1 MDTTRRNGLVAV
13 AVVAVIAIVVGIG
26 YAVQAG
32 RDTTGKDAAAPGD
45 SSSSATPA
53 SGGASGTPASDAGN
67 PGVADTYGVGVG
79 DPKAPV
85 KVEVFEDFL
94 CPFCGQFEKTSR
106 DDLRQAAIDGKAY
119 VVYRPIAFLNEY
131 STRSLNAFGVVL
143 DTSGGAAA
151 LKFHDLLY
159 ENQPQEGGTMPDDDW
174 LVDKAVEAGAK
185 EDAVRPGIEK
195 LAFKQW
201 MINGND
207 DASRRGVNSTPTVF
221 VNGDQVTGSSIDDLA
236 AQVQARIDSGS

>member
-45 SSSSATPA
+45 SSSSSSPT
-53 SGGASGTPASDAGN
+53 GGAPASDDGD
-67 PGVADTYGVGVG
+67 PGVADTYGVGIG

-94 CPFCGQFEKTSR
+94 CPYCRQFEGTSR
-106 DDLRQAAIDGKAY
+106 DDLRQAAVDGKAY
-119 VVYRPIAFLNEY
+119 VVYRPIAFLDEY

-143 DTSGGAAA
+143 DASGGAVA

-159 ENQPQEGGTMPDDDW
+159 ENQPDEGGTMPDDEW
-174 LVDKAVEAGAK
+174 LIDRAVEAGAK
-185 EDAVRPGIEK
+185 EDAIRPGIEK
-195 LAFKQW
+195 LSFKQW

-207 DASRRGVNSTPTVF
+207 DASQRGVNSTPTVF
-221 VNGDQVTGSSIDDLA
+221 VNGDQISGSSIDDLA

>member
-13 AVVAVIAIVVGIG
+13 AVVAVIAIVVGVG

-45 SSSSATPA
+45 SSPSTPA
-53 SGGASGTPASDAGN
+53 AGDTGGTAATGDGN
-67 PGVADTYGVGVG
+67 PGVADTYGVGTG

-94 CPFCGQFEKTSR
+94 CPYCRQFEETSR
-106 DDLRQAAIDGKAY
+106 DDLRQAAVDGKAY

-143 DTSGGAAA
+143 DASGGATA

-159 ENQPQEGGTMPDDDW
+159 ENQPDEGGTMPDDDW

-185 EDAVRPGIEK
+185 EDAIRPGIEK

-207 DASRRGVNSTPTVF
+207 DASQRGVNSTPTVF

>member
-1 MDTTRRNGLVAV
+1 VDTTRRNGLVAV
-13 AVVAVIAIVVGIG
+13 AVVAVIAIVVGVG

-32 RDTTGKDAAAPGD
+32 RDTTGKDAAAPGQ
-45 SSSSATPA
+45 SSSPSTP
-53 SGGASGTPASDAGN
+53 STGTPSGSKASTAGN
-67 PGVADTYGVGVG
+67 PGVADTYGVGIG

-94 CPFCGQFEKTSR
+94 CPYCRQFESASR

-143 DTSGGAAA
+143 DTSGGATA

-159 ENQPQEGGTMPDDDW
+159 ENQPEEGGTMPDDDW
-174 LVDKAVEAGAK
+174 LIGKAVEAGAK
-185 EDAVRPGIEK
+185 EAAIRPGIEK
-195 LAFKQW
+195 LSFKQW

-207 DASRRGVNSTPTVF
+207 DASQRGVNSTPTVF
-221 VNGDQVTGSSIDDLA
+221 VNGDQVSGSSIEDLA
-236 AQVQARIDSGS
+236 AQVQERIDSGS

>member
-1 MDTTRRNGLVAV
+1 MGTTSRNGLVAV

-45 SSSSATPA
+45 SSSSSTPT
-53 SGGASGTPASDAGN
+53 SGDPSGTPASDAGN
-67 PGVADTYGVGVG
+67 PGVADTYGIGIG

-131 STRSLNAFGVVL
+131 STRSLNAFGVVM
-143 DTSGGAAA
+143 DTSGGAVA

-185 EDAVRPGIEK
+185 EGAVRPGMEK
-195 LAFKQW
+195 LSFKQW

-207 DASRRGVNSTPTVF
+207 DASQRGVNSTPTVF

>member
-1 MDTTRRNGLVAV
+1 MVAV

-45 SSSSATPA
+45 SSSSSTPA
-53 SGGASGTPASDAGN
+53 SEAGH
-67 PGVADTYGVGVG
+67 PGVADTYGVGIG

-143 DTSGGAAA
+143 DTSGGAVA

-159 ENQPQEGGTMPDDDW
+159 ENQPDEGGTMPDDDW

-195 LAFKQW
+195 LSFKQW

-207 DASRRGVNSTPTVF
+207 DASQRGVNSTPTVF

>member
-32 RDTTGKDAAAPGD
+32 RDTTGKDAATPGD
-45 SSSSATPA
+45 SSSSATPS
-53 SGGASGTPASDAGN
+53 SGDPSGTPASDAGN
-67 PGVADTYGVGVG
+67 PGVADTYGVGIG

-94 CPFCGQFEKTSR
+94 CPYCSQFEEASR
-106 DDLRQAAIDGKAY
+106 DDLRKAAIDGKAY

-143 DTSGGAAA
+143 DTSGGAVA

-159 ENQPQEGGTMPDDDW
+159 ENQPEEGGTMPDDDW
-174 LVDKAVEAGAK
+174 LIDKAVEAGAK
-185 EDAVRPGIEK
+185 EGAIRPGIEK
-195 LAFKQW
+195 LSFKQW

-207 DASRRGVNSTPTVF
+207 DASQRGVNSTPTVF

>member
-1 MDTTRRNGLVAV
+1 MVAV

-32 RDTTGKDAAAPGD
+32 RDTTGKEAAAPGD
-45 SSSSATPA
+45 SSSSSTPA
-53 SGGASGTPASDAGN
+53 PGESGDTSASDAGN

-94 CPFCGQFEKTSR
+94 CPYCGQFEATSR

-143 DTSGGAAA
+143 DTSGGAVA

-159 ENQPQEGGTMPDDDW
+159 ENQPDEGGTMPDDEW
-174 LVDKAVEAGAK
+174 LIDKAVEAGAE
-185 EDAVRPGIEK
+185 EDAIRPGIED
-195 LAFKQW
+195 LSFKQW

-207 DASRRGVNSTPTVF
+207 DASQRGVNSTPTVF
-221 VNGDQVTGSSIDDLA
+221 VDGDQVFGSSIEDLA
-236 AQVQARIDSGS
+236 GQVQARIDSGS

>member
-1 MDTTRRNGLVAV
+1 VDTTRRNGLVAV
-13 AVVAVIAIVVGIG
+13 AVVAVIAIVVGVG

-32 RDTTGKDAAAPGD
+32 RDTTGKDAAAPGE
-45 SSSSATPA
+45 SSTSSTPTTGDP
-53 SGGASGTPASDAGN
+53 SGSPASDAGN
-67 PGVADTYGVGVG
+67 PGAADTYGIGVG

-94 CPFCGQFEKTSR
+94 CPFCRQFEETSR
-106 DDLRQAAIDGKAY
+106 ADLRQAAIDGKAY

-131 STRSLNAFGVVL
+131 STRSLNAFGVVM
-143 DTSGGAAA
+143 DTSGGAVA

-159 ENQPQEGGTMPDDDW
+159 ENQPDEGGTMPDDDW
-174 LVDKAVEAGAK
+174 LVAKAVEAGAK

-195 LAFKQW
+195 LSFKQW

-207 DASRRGVNSTPTVF
+207 DASQRGVNSTPTVF
-221 VNGDQVTGSSIDDLA
+221 VNGDQVTGGSIDDLA

>member
-1 MDTTRRNGLVAV
+1 MNSSKRNGIVAL

-26 YAVQAG
+26 YAVQSQ
-32 RDTTGKDAAAPGD
+32 RDTTGENAAAPSD
-45 SSSSATPA
+45 PSSTATSGSSGSATTG
-53 SGGASGTPASDAGN
+53 SGPK
-67 PGVADTYGVGVG
+67 VALADKYGVGVG
-79 DPKAPV
+79 DPGAPV

-94 CPFCGQFEKTSR
+94 CPFCRQFEAASHN
-106 DDLRQAAIDGKAY
+106 DLRQAAADGKAY

-143 DTSGGAAA
+143 DTSGGTVA

-159 ENQPQEGGTMPDDDW
+159 ENQPDEGGAMPDNDW
-174 LVDKAVEAGAK
+174 LIDKAVEAGAK
-185 EDAVRPGIEK
+185 EDAIRPGIEK

>member
-1 MDTTRRNGLVAV
+1 VNSSKRNGIVAL

-26 YAVQAG
+26 YAVQSQ
-32 RDTTGKDAAAPGD
+32 RDTTGESAAAPSD
-45 SSSSATPA
+45 PSSTATSGSSPSGSA
-53 SGGASGTPASDAGN
+53 STGSGPK
-67 PGVADTYGVGVG
+67 VALADKYGVGVG
-79 DPKAPV
+79 DPAAPV

-94 CPFCGQFEKTSR
+94 CPFCRQFEAASH
-106 DDLRQAAIDGKAY
+106 DDLRQAAADGKAY

-143 DTSGGAAA
+143 DASGGDVA

-159 ENQPQEGGTMPDDDW
+159 ENQPDEGGTMPDNDW
-174 LVDKAVEAGAK
+174 LIDKAVEAGAS
-185 EDAVRPGIEK
+185 EDAIRPGIED
-195 LAFKQW
+195 LSFKQW

-207 DASRRGVNSTPTVF
+207 DASQRGVNSTPTVF
-221 VNGDQVTGSSIDDLA
+221 VNGDVVSGSSIEDLA

>member
-1 MDTTRRNGLVAV
+1 MDSTRRNGLVAV

-45 SSSSATPA
+45 SSSSSTPSAGGHAT
-53 SGGASGTPASDAGN
+53 ASDDGN
-67 PGVADTYGVGVG
+67 PGVADTYGVGIG
-79 DPKAPV
+79 DPNAPV

-94 CPFCGQFEKTSR
+94 CPYCRQFEETSR
-106 DDLRQAAIDGKAY
+106 DDLRQAAVDGKAY

-143 DTSGGAAA
+143 DTSGGAVA

-159 ENQPQEGGTMPDDDW
+159 ENQPDEGGTMPDDDW
-174 LVDKAVEAGAK
+174 LIDKAVEAGAK
-185 EDAVRPGIEK
+185 EDAIRPGIEK

-207 DASRRGVNSTPTVF
+207 DASQRGVNSTPTVF

>member
-1 MDTTRRNGLVAV
+1 MVAV

-32 RDTTGKDAAAPGD
+32 RDTTGKEAAAPGD
-45 SSSSATPA
+45 SSSSSTPA
-53 SGGASGTPASDAGN
+53 PGESGDTSASDAGN

-94 CPFCGQFEKTSR
+94 CPYCGQFEATSR

-143 DTSGGAAA
+143 DTSGGAVA

-159 ENQPQEGGTMPDDDW
+159 ENQPDEGGTMPDDDW
-174 LVDKAVEAGAK
+174 LVDKAVEAGAE
-185 EDAVRPGIEK
+185 EDAIRPGIEK
-195 LAFKQW
+195 LSFKQW

-207 DASRRGVNSTPTVF
+207 DASQRGVNSTPTVF

>member
-1 MDTTRRNGLVAV
+1 MVAV

-45 SSSSATPA
+45 SSSSSTPA
-53 SGGASGTPASDAGN
+53 PGESGGTSASDAGN

-94 CPFCGQFEKTSR
+94 CPYCGQFEATSR

-143 DTSGGAAA
+143 DTSGGAVA

-159 ENQPQEGGTMPDDDW
+159 ENQPDEGGTMPDDDW

-185 EDAVRPGIEK
+185 EDAIRPGIEK
-195 LAFKQW
+195 LSFKQW

-207 DASRRGVNSTPTVF
+207 DASQRGVNSTPTVF

>member
-1 MDTTRRNGLVAV
+1 MDSTRRNGLVAV

-32 RDTTGKDAAAPGD
+32 RDTTGKEAAAPGD
-45 SSSSATPA
+45 SSSSSTPA
-53 SGGASGTPASDAGN
+53 PGESGDTSASDAGN

-85 KVEVFEDFL
+85 KVEVFEDLL
-94 CPFCGQFEKTSR
+94 CPYCGQFEATSR

-143 DTSGGAAA
+143 DTSGGAVA

-159 ENQPQEGGTMPDDDW
+159 ENQPDEGGTMPDDDW

-185 EDAVRPGIEK
+185 EDAIRPGIEK
-195 LAFKQW
+195 LSFKQW

-207 DASRRGVNSTPTVF
+207 DASQRGVNSTPTVF